1 MRTIILA
8 LLLLLAVA
16 ASAHALDTYVDDAP
30 VPAATTPED
39 ATGTETPQDQPGDQT
54 PDQVREEG
62 ESPDPDAA
70 DPDAADPDSDDPDS
84 ADPDTADQNSADE
97 DAVNEAQPD
106 EDAADQDD
114 PASPG
119 YTSVIS
125 DDLRLEPLGSM
136 TLRDGTVY
144 EIMDFVKLGKYYIYI
159 SGKLNGRSSTVVSL
173 TRLSDLQDWA
183 AINFKDQYTFT
194 LVDKRKKELFFAES
208 RVYLGTDSP
217 ATYTFITVN
226 PSNFQAETVVVNKK
240 DVKSI
245 IIN

>member
-1 MRTIILA
+1 MATHAIRPIPGGFMRTIILA

-16 ASAHALDTYVDDAP
+16 ASAHALDTYADDAP
-30 VPAATTPED
+30 VPAATTPGD
-39 ATGTETPQDQPGDQT
+39 TTGTESPEDQPGDQT

-62 ESPDPDAA
+62 ESPPDT
-70 DPDAADPDSDDPDS
+70 DDQ
-84 ADPDTADQNSADE
+84 DTADK
-97 DAVNEAQPD
+97 DAANEEQPD
-106 EDAADQDD
+106 EGAADQGD

-125 DDLRLEPLGSM
+125 DDLRLEPLGSI

-217 ATYTFITVN
+217 TTYTFVTVN

-245 IIN
+245 VIN